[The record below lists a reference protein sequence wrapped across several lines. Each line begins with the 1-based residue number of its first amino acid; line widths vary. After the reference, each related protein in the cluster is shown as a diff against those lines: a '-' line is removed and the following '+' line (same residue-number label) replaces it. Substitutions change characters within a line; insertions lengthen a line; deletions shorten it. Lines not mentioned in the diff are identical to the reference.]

1 MENISKVFGSLK
13 ANNNVNL
20 SVRKGE
26 VHALLGENG
35 AGKSTLM
42 NMLSGIYTPDTGS
55 IKIDGQE
62 VHFASPKDSI
72 RLGIGMIHQ
81 HFKLV
86 DVMTAKEN
94 IIIGQPSGFFV
105 KGKLLSQEVK
115 KLSDQYG
122 LDIDPD
128 KKVYDMSVGEKQTL
142 EIIKVL
148 YRGAKILIMDEPTAV
163 LTPQEIKKLFRVIRN
178 MKEQGCS
185 VVIITHKLNEVM
197 EISDRV
203 TVLRKGE
210 SIGTVNTDEV
220 NVASLIEMMVHFASP
235 KDSIRL
241 GIGMIHQHFKLVD
254 VMTAKENII
263 IGQPSGFFVKGKLL
277 SQEVKK
283 LSDQYG
289 LDIDPD
295 KKVYDMSVG
304 EKQTLEIIK
313 VLYRGAKILIMDEP
327 TAVLT
332 PQEIKKLFR
341 VIRNMKEQGCS
352 VVIITHKLNEVMEI
366 SDRVTVLRKGESI
379 GTVNTD
385 EVNVASLIEMMVG
398 KKVDLS
404 IDKKKIAE
412 KTPLLDLDEVT
423 VLDGEGKEALANVSF
438 QLNSHEIVGVAGVA
452 NSGQKELCEV
462 IAGLAKAEKGRIF
475 FEGDN
480 LVGKTPRDI
489 IRLGIRMGF
498 IPEDRLGMGLVGS
511 MDIVHN
517 LILKDYQNQPGIVL
531 RRGPCIKKANKIVK
545 DLDIQT
551 PDIYTPVKKL
561 SGGNVQKVL
570 LGREIDSD
578 PKVLITAYAVRG
590 LDIGAS
596 YKIYDLLNEQKEK
609 GVGVL
614 FVGEDLDVLM
624 DLCDR
629 IIVLCHG
636 EITGIVDPDE
646 VTKEDIG
653 LLMTGKKAQEVDE

>member
-1 MENISKVFGSLK
+1 MQQELAIEMKNISKSFGTLK
-13 ANNNVNL
+13 ANDNINL
-20 SVRKGE
+20 SVRPGE

-55 IKIDGQE
+55 IKINGEE
-62 VHFASPKDSI
+62 VHFSSPKESI
-72 RLGIGMIHQ
+72 RMGIGMIHQ

-94 IIIGQPSGFFV
+94 IIIGQPTNVFLRGKALSKKV
-105 KGKLLSQEVK
+105 KE
-115 KLSDQYG
+115 LSDQYG

-185 VVIITHKLNEVM
+185 IVIITHKLNEVM

-203 TVLRKGE
+203 TVLRKGQ
-210 SIGTVNTDEV
+210 
-220 NVASLIEMMVHFASP
+220 
-235 KDSIRL
+235 SIRT
-241 GIGMIHQHFKLVD
+241 V
-254 VMTAKENII
+254 VTE
-263 IGQPSGFFVKGKLL
+263 
-277 SQEVKK
+277 EVK
-283 LSDQYG
+283 
-289 LDIDPD
+289 
-295 KKVYDMSVG
+295 
-304 EKQTLEIIK
+304 
-313 VLYRGAKILIMDEP
+313 
-327 TAVLT
+327 
-332 PQEIKKLFR
+332 
-341 VIRNMKEQGCS
+341 
-352 VVIITHKLNEVMEI
+352 
-366 SDRVTVLRKGESI
+366 
-379 GTVNTD
+379 
-385 EVNVASLIEMMVG
+385 VANLIEMMVG

-404 IDKKKIAE
+404 IEKKTFE
-412 KTPLLDLDEVT
+412 KKRPLLKMDEVT
-423 VLDGEGKEALANVSF
+423 VLDGEGKSALADVSF
-438 QLNSHEIVGVAGVA
+438 TLNSHEIVGVAGVA

-462 IAGLAKAEKGRIF
+462 IAGLAKAEKGRIY
-475 FEGDN
+475 FEGEN

-517 LILKDYQNQPGIVL
+517 MILKDYQNQPGIL
-531 RRGPCIKKANKIVK
+531 LQRGPCVKKAKKIVK
-545 DLDIQT
+545 ELDIQT
-551 PDIYTPVKKL
+551 PNIYTPVKKL

-570 LGREIDSD
+570 LGREIDSA

-596 YKIYDLLNEQKEK
+596 YKIYDLLNEQKER

-629 IIVLCHG
+629 VIVLCHG
-636 EITGIVDPDE
+636 EITGIVKPSE

-653 LLMTGKKAQEVDE
+653 LLMTGKQEGEALA